1 MNANV
6 KCFILCIYKTILKP
20 SKQFLTVSN
29 HKVFSLHALWM
40 TILRPSRQ
48 LLTVSNHQVF
58 RFYTLLKLSK
68 VFHPSI
74 CSSFVLNL
82 RWLLLRVSRWITNML
97 VLSKYILTVFCHW
110 QGINQFL
117 RNLPWC
123 NWFLTWFPSFFLPD
137 IRFYI
142 VRRCTLLQYW
152 GERIILRHP

>member
-74 CSSFVLNL
+74 CSSFVLDL
-82 RWLLLRVSRWITNML
+82 RRLLLRVSRWITNML
-97 VLSKYILTVFCHW
+97 VLSKYLLTVLIQNTVCPLSATL
-110 QGINQFL
+110 NSRPQFL
-117 RNLPWC
+117 LFN
-123 NWFLTWFPSFFLPD
+123 NSSFNS
-137 IRFYI
+137 
-142 VRRCTLLQYW
+142 V
-152 GERIILRHP
+152 

>member
-97 VLSKYILTVFCHW
+97 VLSKYLLTVKLH
-110 QGINQFL
+110 I
-117 RNLPWC
+117 
-123 NWFLTWFPSFFLPD
+123 SFESANVWYQWLWGWMVWRHFH
-137 IRFYI
+137 I
-142 VRRCTLLQYW
+142 VQYHS
-152 GERIILRHP
+152 EDRTFAS

>member
-20 SKQFLTVSN
+20 SKQFLIVSN

-40 TILRPSRQ
+40 IILRPSRQ

-97 VLSKYILTVFCHW
+97 VLSKYLLTVYTGYHRARGHFVNCYKPVQAVTGWGGHSV
-110 QGINQFL
+110 NF
-117 RNLPWC
+117 NK
-123 NWFLTWFPSFFLPD
+123 LTWA
-137 IRFYI
+137 I
-142 VRRCTLLQYW
+142 T
-152 GERIILRHP
+152 GGGAIL

>member
-74 CSSFVLNL
+74 CSSFVLDL
-82 RWLLLRVSRWITNML
+82 RTLLLRVSRWITNML
-97 VLSKYILTVFCHW
+97 VLSKYLLTVELNFTQYVSKFCQNEKKW
-110 QGINQFL
+110 RNFSKLYFQFH
-117 RNLPWC
+117 RP
-123 NWFLTWFPSFFLPD
+123 
-137 IRFYI
+137 
-142 VRRCTLLQYW
+142 
-152 GERIILRHP
+152 

>member
-40 TILRPSRQ
+40 TILRPSGQ
-48 LLTVSNHQVF
+48 LLTDSNHQVF

-97 VLSKYILTVFCHW
+97 VLSKYLLTV
-110 QGINQFL
+110 
-117 RNLPWC
+117 
-123 NWFLTWFPSFFLPD
+123 
-137 IRFYI
+137 
-142 VRRCTLLQYW
+142 TLLY
-152 GERIILRHP
+152 LRFLKPNKSKVWNNPQRLSIEDEIVFKKINNSKEAEKNDNPMISF

>member
-48 LLTVSNHQVF
+48 LLTVSNNQVF

-97 VLSKYILTVFCHW
+97 VLSKYLLTVTVTLQPFDLQRPTIPLW
-110 QGINQFL
+110 KDL
-117 RNLPWC
+117 NL
-123 NWFLTWFPSFFLPD
+123 
-137 IRFYI
+137 I
-142 VRRCTLLQYW
+142 YW
-152 GERIILRHP
+152 HKLCPKD

>member
-97 VLSKYILTVFCHW
+97 VLSKYLLTVRTGGCHPLFKIDGW
-110 QGINQFL
+110 LSTRATRSNGGPAQTLGINV
-117 RNLPWC
+117 
-123 NWFLTWFPSFFLPD
+123 
-137 IRFYI
+137 
-142 VRRCTLLQYW
+142 VRQSQAMYNT
-152 GERIILRHP
+152 

>member
-97 VLSKYILTVFCHW
+97 VLSKYLLTVFYTSV
-110 QGINQFL
+110 GKRGPNPQFSPAPPQIFGDGAGTGTGL
-117 RNLPWC
+117 
-123 NWFLTWFPSFFLPD
+123 
-137 IRFYI
+137 I
-142 VRRCTLLQYW
+142 
-152 GERIILRHP
+152 

>member
-1 MNANV
+1 MNANI

-97 VLSKYILTVFCHW
+97 VLSKYLLTV
-110 QGINQFL
+110 NL
-117 RNLPWC
+117 KVKNVRNFTSKL
-123 NWFLTWFPSFFLPD
+123 
-137 IRFYI
+137 
-142 VRRCTLLQYW
+142 
-152 GERIILRHP
+152 ILRWVLLSYACFCMNGLKTVWDN

>member
-97 VLSKYILTVFCHW
+97 VLSKYLLTVYNKAQFIWLCIFCTCAW
-110 QGINQFL
+110 PYL
-117 RNLPWC
+117 
-123 NWFLTWFPSFFLPD
+123 LTDFKTKGTN
-137 IRFYI
+137 
-142 VRRCTLLQYW
+142 VLLW
-152 GERIILRHP
+152 PRDD

>member
-97 VLSKYILTVFCHW
+97 VLSKYLLTVLHGAKDLNRMKTKIGSFSCHR
-110 QGINQFL
+110 QKLDN
-117 RNLPWC
+117 
-123 NWFLTWFPSFFLPD
+123 
-137 IRFYI
+137 
-142 VRRCTLLQYW
+142 
-152 GERIILRHP
+152 

>member
-97 VLSKYILTVFCHW
+97 VLSKYLLTVKVTHKYLNLGR
-110 QGINQFL
+110 GISTSLSRHTHEILHGFL
-117 RNLPWC
+117 
-123 NWFLTWFPSFFLPD
+123 NW
-137 IRFYI
+137 
-142 VRRCTLLQYW
+142 
-152 GERIILRHP
+152 

>member
-97 VLSKYILTVFCHW
+97 VLSKYLLTVKD
-110 QGINQFL
+110 GY
-117 RNLPWC
+117 PK
-123 NWFLTWFPSFFLPD
+123 
-137 IRFYI
+137 
-142 VRRCTLLQYW
+142 LLILACKM
-152 GERIILRHP
+152 RIIVIDINSWREILITKKPCAPLLL

>member
-97 VLSKYILTVFCHW
+97 VLSKYLLTVYSW
-110 QGINQFL
+110 QYQIIRALKNNKQHLTRVFL
-117 RNLPWC
+117 
-123 NWFLTWFPSFFLPD
+123 SK
-137 IRFYI
+137 
-142 VRRCTLLQYW
+142 W
-152 GERIILRHP
+152 GNKQTISGTKVMWGNTN